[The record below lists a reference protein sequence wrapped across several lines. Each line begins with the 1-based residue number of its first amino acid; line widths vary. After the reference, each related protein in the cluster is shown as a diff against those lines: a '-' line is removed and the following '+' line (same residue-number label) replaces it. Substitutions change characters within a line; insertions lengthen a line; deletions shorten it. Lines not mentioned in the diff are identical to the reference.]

1 LFDLQG
7 NDGFRINRLI
17 SRLMRK
23 AKAEGG
29 ECGKFEKGKN
39 EIGGPKLVG

>member
-17 SRLMRK
+17 YKLME

-29 ECGKFEKGKN
+29 EWGQSEKGKN
-39 EIGGPKLVG
+39 EIGGPKSVG